1 MRGTNGMLRLRTL
14 FLIFL
19 CGCILLGG
27 ATPAAAQKD
36 KKKKKVTTPAE
47 TTLAPPA
54 LPDVQ
59 QIDIA
64 ISEMLG
70 AWQLGDGERL
80 HKAYADDVSVVSGA
94 WQAPLVGWASFF
106 TEYQKQRARVQQVRM
121 DRENTYVRVTGN
133 FAWACY
139 QWEFSAV
146 ADGQQTGARGQTSL
160 IFEKRNGNWVIVHNH
175 TSLIQSVSQPVQA
188 PPAAV
193 TPPPKP

>member
-19 CGCILLGG
+19 CGCILLAG

-47 TTLAPPA
+47 TSLAPPA
-54 LPDVQ
+54 LPDEQ

-70 AWQLGDGERL
+70 AWQLGDAERL

-94 WQAPLVGWASFF
+94 WQAPLIGWVNFF
-106 TEYQKQRARVQQVRM
+106 AEYQKQRARVQQVRM

-139 QWEFSAV
+139 QWEFSGV
-146 ADGQQTGARGQTSL
+146 VDGQQSGARGQTSL

-193 TPPPKP
+193 TPPPRP

>member
-1 MRGTNGMLRLRTL
+1 MLRLRTL

-19 CGCILLGG
+19 CGCFLLVG

-54 LPDVQ
+54 LPDEQ

-70 AWQLGDGERL
+70 AWQLGDAERL

-94 WQAPLVGWASFF
+94 WQAPLIGWANFF

-139 QWEFSAV
+139 QWEFSGV
-146 ADGQQTGARGQTSL
+146 VDGQQTGSRGQTSL
-160 IFEKRNGNWVIVHNH
+160 VFEKRNGNWVIVHNH

>member
-1 MRGTNGMLRLRTL
+1 MLRLRTL

-27 ATPAAAQKD
+27 ATPAAAQKE
-36 KKKKKVTTPAE
+36 KKKKKVTAASE
-47 TTLAPPA
+47 TSPAPPA

-70 AWQLGDGERL
+70 AWQLGDAERL

-94 WQAPLVGWASFF
+94 WQAPLIGWANFF
-106 TEYQKQRARVQQVRM
+106 AEYQKQRARVQQARM
-121 DRENTYVRVTGN
+121 DRDNTYVRVTGN

-139 QWEFSAV
+139 QWEFSGV
-146 ADGQQTGARGQTSL
+146 VDGQQSGARGQTSL
-160 IFEKRNGNWVIVHNH
+160 VFEKRNGNWVIVHNH
-175 TSLIQSVSQPVQA
+175 TSLIQAVSQPVQA

-193 TPPPKP
+193 TPPAKP

>member
-1 MRGTNGMLRLRTL
+1 MRRLRAL

-19 CGCILLGG
+19 CGCILLGS
-27 ATPAAAQKD
+27 ATPAAAQKE
-36 KKKKKVTTPAE
+36 KKRKKVTAPTE
-47 TTLAPPA
+47 TSPAPPA
-54 LPDVQ
+54 LPDEQ
-59 QIDIA
+59 QIDMA

-70 AWQLGDGERL
+70 AWQLGDAERL

-94 WQAPLVGWASFF
+94 WQAPLIGWANFF
-106 TEYQKQRARVQQVRM
+106 AEYQKQRARVQQVRM
-121 DRENTYVRVTGN
+121 DRENTYVRASGN

-139 QWEFSAV
+139 QWEFSGV
-146 ADGQQTGARGQTSL
+146 VDGQQSGARGQTSL

-175 TSLIQSVSQPVQA
+175 TSLIQAVSQPVQA